1 MWFNSPQNR
10 SGEVKT
16 EQPSNGVRRLH
27 TAGIS
32 LLLCSFLA
40 VRTETDVQW
49 VEWAATAKRPDQIPE
64 LVGHWAASALVGAN
78 ATPF

>member
-1 MWFNSPQNR
+1 M
-10 SGEVKT
+10 
-16 EQPSNGVRRLH
+16 RRLQ

-32 LLLCSFLA
+32 LLLFSFLA

-49 VEWAATAKRPDQIPE
+49 VEWAATAKWPDQIPE
-64 LVGHWAASALVGAN
+64 LPGHWAGSGLVGAN